1 MQDKFKSYSLLS
13 SPSTKAKNLCFPLSF
28 KRCISSITLCIQ
40 TQHGFSAVFQFY
52 AAKQKQSKT
61 IPGHCAK
68 NVYHPHI
75 SLNILLV
82 GTLSFGFA
90 DILAECRLY
99 KLLCFPASSFLT
111 ICVGSPS
118 FCSTDKV
125 GYQGLIHL
133 QTVER
138 RAVMCCSISN
148 SYSFY
153 RHVFKL
159 NVHLYDMQ
167 RLKETQL
174 CVLVYAHLVKAY
186 THTHTQS
193 LCCHSSSCLLLWC
206 PLLRAL
212 ILFPSLVSSDPL

>member
-1 MQDKFKSYSLLS
+1 
-13 SPSTKAKNLCFPLSF
+13 
-28 KRCISSITLCIQ
+28 
-40 TQHGFSAVFQFY
+40 
-52 AAKQKQSKT
+52 
-61 IPGHCAK
+61 
-68 NVYHPHI
+68 
-75 SLNILLV
+75 
-82 GTLSFGFA
+82 
-90 DILAECRLY
+90 
-99 KLLCFPASSFLT
+99 
-111 ICVGSPS
+111 
-118 FCSTDKV
+118 
-125 GYQGLIHL
+125 
-133 QTVER
+133 
-138 RAVMCCSISN
+138 MCCSISN

-212 ILFPSLVSSDPL
+212 ILFPSLVSSDPLWCWCLVVLSSPLSSLPSLFLSLPFGVSRQRGCWELLATQHSLSLSSSSTVLFSPPFSVHFSSNLLLILICSDARLFHVLLSVFS